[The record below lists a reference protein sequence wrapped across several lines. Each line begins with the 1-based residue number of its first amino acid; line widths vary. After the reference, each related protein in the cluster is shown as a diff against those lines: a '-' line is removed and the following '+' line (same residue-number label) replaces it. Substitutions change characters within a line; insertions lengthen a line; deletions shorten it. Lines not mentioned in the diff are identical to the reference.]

1 MSHGSRAGQSP
12 DEVTEVGRTVP
23 AAPIRADNSTGRHRP
38 RRANCFES
46 HARAGTTSSILT
58 SQSQTSQVPHSQIAL
73 VDELAYTNVPGSA
86 RGRRY
91 EDIAVLLDAGID
103 VISTVN
109 IQHLESLNDA
119 VHAITGV
126 RQRETVPDG
135 VVRGADQ
142 IELVDMS
149 PESLRRRMAH
159 GNIYKADKVD
169 AALASYFRPGNLSAL
184 RELALLWLADRVDET
199 LERYRADQGILDTW
213 PTRERVV
220 VALTGGPEGETVL
233 RRGARIASRGAG
245 GELIAVY
252 VSRSDGLAG
261 VDGTAIAAQ
270 RTLTRELGGEFHAIS
285 GDDIAEAILAFA
297 RRVNAS
303 QIVVGASTRSRW
315 ARLWSRGVGASVVA
329 GSGDIDVHLVTHA
342 HTTVPP
348 TSRSRWS
355 LGRRR
360 LVAGWVG
367 AVLGPIALTGLLHLL
382 GEAVDLPLD
391 VLLYLGVSVGVALVG
406 GLLPALVSA
415 VLGTLLL
422 NFFFTPPTH
431 TFTVSDRQ
439 NVLALSVYLMIAAAV
454 AAVVHLSARRTEEAR
469 AAQRESASLTQ
480 ITHAML
486 SSTEPLPLLLRE
498 CLDMLAMTSGGIV
511 RRPRTGGAVTILA
524 AVGGFTLSDVE
535 HAQVREPIDDETV
548 LLLCGH
554 DLRAE
559 DQSLVT
565 AYAANAAAV
574 LTRQRL
580 RAEAA
585 AATSLAADNKA
596 RQALL
601 SAVSHDL
608 RTPLAA
614 VKAAVSS
621 LRSEE
626 VQFSDEDQADL
637 LEAIEESTDRL
648 DALVGNLLDLSR
660 LETGAMRPHCIVV
673 DGAEVASSTMAAVSD
688 PGRLELW
695 SQGECLA
702 YADPGLLDRVL
713 ANLLENG
720 LRHAPARS
728 KVVVNVAR
736 VGARTQ
742 IRVIDSGPGVPRAE
756 HEKIFQP
763 FQRQGDVPAGDGVG
777 LGLAVARG
785 AGGEHGSERD
795 RGRHP
800 GWGAHDDH
808 RPAAGAAGR
817 PCGFRRRRPR
827 RRGARRGGA
836 RRGGARRGG
845 ARRGGARRGGWRGRV
860 EGRAVTRI
868 LVVDDE
874 PAITRTLRINLRAR
888 GYDSVVV
895 GDGRS
900 AMAAIEEEMPDLVVL
915 DLGLPDRDGVEVL
928 AWLRQRSAVPVI
940 VLSARHESDDKVEAL
955 DRGADDFVTKP
966 FAMDELM
973 ARIRSALRRAHTD
986 VADGQPPSRARTSGW
1001 TSRSGGRRR
1010 RTVRRSG

>member
-1 MSHGSRAGQSP
+1 MTSTLP
-12 DEVTEVGRTVP
+12 DTDQAVGDNRRMRRGTLRIYLG
-23 AAPIRADNSTGRHRP
+23 AAPGVGKTVAMLGEGH
-38 RRANCFES
+38 RRAERGQDVVVGFVET
-46 HARAGTTSSILT
+46 HGRAYTTRALAGLEVVPRATLTHRDAQFTEMDTDAIL
-58 SQSQTSQVPHSQIAL
+58 SRRPQIAL
-73 VDELAYTNVPGSA
+73 VDELAHSNVPGSP
-86 RGRRY
+86 RRRRY
-91 EDIAVLLDAGID
+91 EDIEVLLDAGID

-119 VHAITGV
+119 VYAITGV

-142 IELVDMS
+142 LELVDMS

-159 GNIYKADKVD
+159 GNIYKAEKVD

-199 LERYRADQGILDTW
+199 LERYRADQGIDATW

-261 VDGTAIAAQ
+261 VDGTAVAAQ
-270 RTLTRELGGEFHAIS
+270 RTLTQELGGQFHAIS
-285 GDDIAEAILAFA
+285 GDDIAEAVLAFA

-303 QIVVGASTRSRW
+303 QIVLGASTRSRW
-315 ARLWSRGVGASVVA
+315 ARLWSRGVGATVVA
-329 GSGDIDVHLVTHA
+329 GSGDIDVHLVTHGHA
-342 HTTVPP
+342 TAPP
-348 TSRSRWS
+348 TSRSRWG

-360 LVAGWVG
+360 LVAGWLA
-367 AVLGPIALTGLLHLL
+367 AVLAPTGLTLGLHLL
-382 GEAVDLPLD
+382 ETAVSLPLD
-391 VLLYLGVSVGVALVG
+391 VLLYLAVSVGVALVG

-431 TFTVSDRQ
+431 TFTVSDAE
-439 NVLALSVYLMIAAAV
+439 NVLALIVYLIVATAV
-454 AAVVHLSARRTEEAR
+454 AAVVHLSARRTAEAR

-498 CLDMLAMTSGGIV
+498 CLNMFEMTSGGIV
-511 RRPRTGGAVTILA
+511 RVAAAPGEGAARTAPATLLA
-524 AVGGFTLSDVE
+524 SAGGFTLADLDN
-535 HAQVREPIDDETV
+535 AQVRERVDDETE
-548 LLLCGH
+548 LLLLGRE
-554 DLRAE
+554 LRAA
-559 DQSLVT
+559 DQSLVA

-614 VKAAVSS
+614 VKAAVTS
-621 LRSEE
+621 LRSDE
-626 VQFSDEDQADL
+626 VEFSDDDQAEL

-660 LETGAMRPHCIVV
+660 LETGTMRPHRIVF
-673 DGAEVASSTMAAVSD
+673 DAVAAARATMASVSN
-688 PGRLELW
+688 PARVTLW
-695 SQGECLA
+695 EQGECLT

-713 ANLLENG
+713 ANLLENA
-720 LRHAPARS
+720 LRHAPRGTA
-728 KVVVNVAR
+728 VVVNVAR
-736 VGARTQ
+736 VGQRIQ
-742 IRVIDSGPGVPRAE
+742 VRVIDSGPGIPRSE
-756 HEKIFQP
+756 HDRIFQP
-763 FQRQGDVPAGDGVG
+763 FQRQGDAPAGDGVG

-785 AGGEHGSERD
+785 LAESMGATVTADDTPGGGLTMTID
-795 RGRHP
+795 LP
-800 GWGAHDDH
+800 TD
-808 RPAAGAAGR
+808 
-817 PCGFRRRRPR
+817 
-827 RRGARRGGA
+827 
-836 RRGGARRGG
+836 
-845 ARRGGARRGGWRGRV
+845 
-860 EGRAVTRI
+860 VTRTGS
-868 LVVDDE
+868 D
-874 PAITRTLRINLRAR
+874 RA
-888 GYDSVVV
+888 
-895 GDGRS
+895 
-900 AMAAIEEEMPDLVVL
+900 
-915 DLGLPDRDGVEVL
+915 
-928 AWLRQRSAVPVI
+928 
-940 VLSARHESDDKVEAL
+940 AR
-955 DRGADDFVTKP
+955 P
-966 FAMDELM
+966 
-973 ARIRSALRRAHTD
+973 
-986 VADGQPPSRARTSGW
+986 
-1001 TSRSGGRRR
+1001 
-1010 RTVRRSG
+1010 